1 MQKLTTLI
9 LLMSASVAVQ
19 AVDLSVNN
27 AYIRTMPPGQ
37 TTTAGFLSVTNNSL
51 NHCRLLSGTSSISPR
66 IEFHEHQHAQG
77 MMQMRK
83 VDSVVVAAGQTVTFS
98 PGALHIML
106 FEIDKTVNVG
116 DTTQMEIASDQCGA
130 ISFTAET
137 RSLIQKPM
145 TGMHH

>member
-1 MQKLTTLI
+1 MQKLATLI
-9 LLMSASVAVQ
+9 LLMSTSVAVD

-37 TTTAGFLSVTNNSL
+37 TKTAGFLSVTNNSP
-51 NHCRLLSGTSSISPR
+51 NHCQLLGGTSSVSPR
-66 IEFHEHQHAQG
+66 IEFHEHHHAQG

-83 VDSVVVAAGQTVTFS
+83 VDSVMVAAGQTVTFS
-98 PGALHIML
+98 PGALHLML
-106 FEIDKTVNVG
+106 FEIATTLTVG
-116 DTTQMEIASDQCGA
+116 EITQMEIASDQCGA
-130 ISFTAET
+130 ISFTAEI

>member
-9 LLMSASVAVQ
+9 LLMSASVAVH

-37 TTTAGFLSVTNNSL
+37 TTTAGFLSVTNNSP

>member
-1 MQKLTTLI
+1 MQKLATLI
-9 LLMSASVAVQ
+9 LLMSASAAVH

-37 TTTAGFLSVTNNSL
+37 TMTAGFLTVTNNSL
-51 NHCRLLSGTSSISPR
+51 KRCQLLSGTSSISPR

-77 MMQMRK
+77 MMQMRQ

-98 PGALHIML
+98 PGALHLML
-106 FEIDKTVNVG
+106 YEIDEPLVAG

-130 ISFTAET
+130 ISFTAEI

>member
-9 LLMSASVAVQ
+9 LLLSASVGVQ
-19 AVDLSVNN
+19 AVDLSVNS

-37 TTTAGFLSVTNNSL
+37 TMTAGFLSVTNNSL

-66 IEFHEHQHAQG
+66 VEFHEHQHAQG
-77 MMQMRK
+77 LMQMRK
-83 VDSVVVAAGQTVTFS
+83 VNSVVVAAGQTVTFS

-106 FEIDKTVNVG
+106 FEIDKTLTVG
-116 DTTQMEIASDQCGA
+116 DTTQMEIATDQCGA
-130 ISFTAET
+130 ISFTVET
-137 RSLIQKPM
+137 RSLIQKPI

>member
-9 LLMSASVAVQ
+9 LLMSTSVAVH

-37 TTTAGFLSVTNNSL
+37 TTTAGFLTVTNNSL
-51 NHCRLLSGTSSISPR
+51 KPCQLLSGTSSISPR
-66 IEFHEHQHAQG
+66 IEFHQHQHVQG

-83 VDSVVVAAGQTVTFS
+83 VDTVLVAAGQTVTFS

-106 FEIDKTVNVG
+106 FEIATTLTVG
-116 DTTQMEIASDQCGA
+116 EITQMEIASDQCGA
-130 ISFTAET
+130 ISFTAEI

>member
-9 LLMSASVAVQ
+9 LLLSASVGVH
-19 AVDLSVNN
+19 AVDLSVNS

-37 TTTAGFLSVTNNSL
+37 TMTAGFLSVTNNSL
-51 NHCRLLSGTSSISPR
+51 NHCRLLSGTSAISPR
-66 IEFHEHQHAQG
+66 VEFHEHRHAQG

-83 VDSVVVAAGQTVTFS
+83 VDSVLVAAGQTVAFS
-98 PGALHIML
+98 PGTLHIML
-106 FEIDKTVNVG
+106 FDIDKTLNVG